1 MRFVDTLIVAN
12 EARFVNRHKLDCV
25 VFFVLFLEVSVG
37 IESFGYKHIKNSLFN
52 YCYWGV
58 VVLETALR

>member
-25 VFFVLFLEVSVG
+25 VFFVLFLEVS
-37 IESFGYKHIKNSLFN
+37 IY
-52 YCYWGV
+52 YMGV
-58 VVLETALR
+58 HHGGV